1 MPRPLNAVD
10 REKNSPIIPIKG
22 GPIKKPM
29 TPEVAIPAIP
39 TVGLSGFCKEDKTNN
54 RGTMIENPMP
64 VNENPVITPSIKGIF
79 AAIRRPIAPIR
90 IP

>member
-1 MPRPLNAVD
+1 MPSPLNAVD
-10 REKNSPIIPIKG
+10 NENNSAAIPIKG
-22 GPIKKPM
+22 GPKRKPI

-39 TVGLSGFCKEDKTNN
+39 IVGFSGFCMADKTNN
-54 RGTMIENPMP
+54 KGTMREKPIPVIEK
-64 VNENPVITPSIKGIF
+64 PVITPGIKGIF